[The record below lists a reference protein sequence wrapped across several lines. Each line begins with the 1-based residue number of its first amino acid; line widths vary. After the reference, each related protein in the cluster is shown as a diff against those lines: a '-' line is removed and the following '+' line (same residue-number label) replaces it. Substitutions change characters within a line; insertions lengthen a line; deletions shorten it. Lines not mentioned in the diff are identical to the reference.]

1 MTQRLLAL
9 TGLLLASCSATPTA
23 RNPMMLA
30 SEARLMTE
38 DASSVQRE
46 LRGPP
51 PPSPAAYTPR
61 PRWDI
66 GRSMAQGY
74 FGWSEY
80 SKVEVDGANHV
91 DGDRGDMDEMPVI
104 GGGAQYKL
112 GGEKIDYGLE
122 GLFDFGWRSDG
133 TAFVVGG
140 GGAAVAVDT
149 SLFEFELFGGPF
161 ANIFL
166 GDKVRVYGGLGPVFQ
181 FASYDQD
188 DSIFNAS
195 GSGFGYGYYTRTGI
209 EFQLPNRMWIG
220 IGARWADTKVDL
232 SDSAGDLNMEGFQFL
247 ITFSQGV

>member
-1 MTQRLLAL
+1 MTKRLLAL
-9 TGLLLASCSATPTA
+9 TGLLLASCSATPPA
-23 RNPMMLA
+23 RNPMMLVA
-30 SEARLMTE
+30 ESPQAPE
-38 DASSVQRE
+38 DSVSQQRE

-51 PPSPAAYTPR
+51 PPSPAAYTPK

-66 GRSMAQGY
+66 GRSMAQGF

-80 SKVEVDGANHV
+80 TKVEVDSANGA
-91 DGDRGDMDEMPVI
+91 DGDAGDMDEMPVI

-133 TAFVVGG
+133 TAFVIGG

-149 SLFEFELFGGPF
+149 SLFEFELYGGPF

-166 GDKVRVYGGLGPVFQ
+166 GEKVRVYGGLGPVFQ
-181 FASYDQD
+181 FATYDQH
-188 DSIFNAS
+188 DSIFDVS
-195 GSGFGYGYYTRTGI
+195 GSGFGWGYYTRTGI
-209 EFQLPNRMWIG
+209 EFQLPNRLWIG
-220 IGARWADTKVDL
+220 VGARWSDTKVDL
-232 SDSAGDLNMEGFQFL
+232 SNTSGDLNMEGFQFL